1 VRNAFDGGL
10 SSPSIGIDAPLPGL
24 LRLFLKKTRGKKAR
38 SLLKDSWPSDL
49 QAQRPTL
56 AAVLSAGVAD
66 YGVNSPS
73 ISNGWPGPQ
82 PLMNSRIAAA
92 QISKIVVLTTFL
104 PVNIGHFLLEDT
116 VSP

>member
-10 SSPSIGIDAPLPGL
+10 SSPSIGIDAPLLGL